1 MLLLGK
7 KLAIQNGGAR
17 KTKLRVAVHKI
28 QDQHILKTEEHHC
41 DVGAWVLIY
50 ASPKMLLKYY
60 AVF

>member
-28 QDQHILKTEEHHC
+28 QDQIQAEKIPEGEEHHC
-41 DVGAWVLIY
+41 DVDLDFRIKFVD
-50 ASPKMLLKYY
+50 
-60 AVF
+60 F